1 MAGDGSRGLSGPEVV
16 GTLVSPRGLTKKM
29 TIRAA
34 GGQLGGV
41 VGTFAANVATRDATK
56 GAPDVPGFGRIGYLA
71 ASETELALTKTTSL
85 GWKPRSTGEAL
96 ARVPRTEL
104 ESVELDQGKVI
115 SHLKLHFS
123 NGVVWEFEVAKAHK
137 KGAKEFVTR
146 LGGNVS

>member
-1 MAGDGSRGLSGPEVV
+1 MAGDGSRGLTGPEVV

-41 VGTFAANVATRDATK
+41 LGTFAANVATGDASK
-56 GAPDVPGFGRIGYLA
+56 GAPDVPVFGRIGYLA
-71 ASETELALTKTTSL
+71 ASQEELALTKTTSL

-96 ARVPRTEL
+96 VCVPRTEL
-104 ESVELDQGKVI
+104 ESLQLDQGKVI

-137 KGAKEFVTR
+137 KGAKEFVTT
-146 LGGNVS
+146 LGGTIA